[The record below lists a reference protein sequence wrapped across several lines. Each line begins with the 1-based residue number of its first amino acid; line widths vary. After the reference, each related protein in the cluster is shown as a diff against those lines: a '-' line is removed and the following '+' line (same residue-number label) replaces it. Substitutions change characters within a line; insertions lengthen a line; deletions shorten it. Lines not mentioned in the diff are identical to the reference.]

1 MFSFSIIPRDTGF
14 FNLFDEAARI
24 LSSTADAYG
33 VLLKTD
39 VGRDAQLASIRR
51 LEHEGDA
58 IMRETLQKLDR
69 TILTPFDRED
79 ISLLMRRI
87 DDVIDEVDA
96 ASKRFCIYRIPSPT
110 QWLMK
115 QSDVLSEACKILGAC
130 VPYLRNLKKP
140 ETLRVRLL
148 EIGALEKVG
157 DANHHAAVVELYDKS
172 TDAIL
177 AMKWKEVYD
186 ITERAIDRCEDI
198 ANVMS
203 TIILKNS

>member
-1 MFSFSIIPRDTGF
+1 MFSFNIIPRDTVF

-24 LSSTADAYG
+24 LISSADAFR

-39 VGRDAQLASIRR
+39 VGRDVQLDAIRR

-58 IMRETLQKLDR
+58 IMHATLEKLDR

-110 QWLMK
+110 QWLIK
-115 QSDVLSEACKILGAC
+115 QSDVLSESCSILGAC
-130 VPYLRNLKKP
+130 IPYLRNLKKP
-140 ETLRVRLL
+140 EALRVRLL

-157 DANHHAAVVELYDKS
+157 DANHHAAVVELYDQTS
-172 TDAIL
+172 DAIL
-177 AMKWKEVYD
+177 AMKWKEIYD

-203 TIILKNS
+203 AIVLKNS

>member
-14 FNLFDEAARI
+14 FNLFDEAARV
-24 LSSTADAYG
+24 LSTTADAYG

-39 VGRDAQLASIRR
+39 VGRDAHLGAIRR

-58 IMRETLQKLDR
+58 IVHETLQKLDR

-87 DDVIDEVDA
+87 DDVIDEIDA
-96 ASKRFCIYRIPSPT
+96 ASKRFCLYRIPSPT
-110 QWLMK
+110 EWLIK
-115 QSDVLSEACKILGAC
+115 QSDVLSEACKVLGVC
-130 VPYLRNLKKP
+130 IPYLRTLKKP
-140 ETLRVRLL
+140 EMLRERLR

-157 DANHHAAVVELYDKS
+157 DDNHHAAVVELYDRT

-203 TIILKNS
+203 AIVLKNS

>member
-1 MFSFSIIPRDTGF
+1 MFSFSIIPRDTSF
-14 FNLFDEAARI
+14 FDRFDEAARV

-33 VLLKTD
+33 LLLKAD
-39 VGRDAQLASIRR
+39 AGREEHLETIRR

-58 IMRETLQKLDR
+58 IMHETLRKLDR

-79 ISLLMRRI
+79 IHLLMRRI

-96 ASKRFCIYRIPSPT
+96 ASKRFCMYRIPSPT
-110 QWLMK
+110 LWLIK
-115 QSDVLSEACKILGAC
+115 QSEVLSEACKVLAFAI
-130 VPYLRNLKKP
+130 PHLRNLKKP
-140 ETLRVRLL
+140 EAVRERLREV
-148 EIGALEKVG
+148 GALEKVG
-157 DANHHAAVVELYDKS
+157 DDNHHAAVVELYDQS

-203 TIILKNS
+203 AIVVKNS